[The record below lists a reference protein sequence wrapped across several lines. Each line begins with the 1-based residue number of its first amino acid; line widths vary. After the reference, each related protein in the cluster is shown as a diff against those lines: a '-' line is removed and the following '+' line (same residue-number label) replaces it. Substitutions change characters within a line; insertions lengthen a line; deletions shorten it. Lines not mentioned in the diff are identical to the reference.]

1 MVTELV
7 ENSNSFILIVLD
19 LDSGLLC
26 CVEDKS
32 FDCKHCF
39 SCQMAGQGLH
49 ILVQR
54 MSLVCGS
61 LHYHIR
67 RMAHLQSPMALK

>member
-7 ENSNSFILIVLD
+7 ENSNSFMLIVL
-19 LDSGLLC
+19 SRKCFVVLC
-26 CVEDKS
+26 GSKN
-32 FDCKHCF
+32 FDCKHIF
-39 SCQMAGQGLH
+39 SCQMAGRGLH